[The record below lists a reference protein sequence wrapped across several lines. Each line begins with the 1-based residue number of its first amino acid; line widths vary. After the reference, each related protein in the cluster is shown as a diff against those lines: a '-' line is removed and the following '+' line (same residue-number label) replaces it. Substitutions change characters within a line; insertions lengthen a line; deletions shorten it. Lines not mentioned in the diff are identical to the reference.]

1 MAQRNEIVAVYAAG
15 LIQGIALVTFPAA
28 SAIFTSPKH
37 YALTSAAYGAMFVPQ
52 AATAIVSSLMAAG
65 LTQRMRIKSICL
77 LGLTADLLAMTLL
90 VLSTLVM
97 HNHSLAYGVLLVAT
111 GCMGVGF
118 GLTVPAINTLAAA
131 R

>member
-28 SAIFTSPKH
+28 SAIFTNPEH

-65 LTQRMRIKSICL
+65 LTSLHRSQIFR
-77 LGLTADLLAMTLL
+77 DL
-90 VLSTLVM
+90 
-97 HNHSLAYGVLLVAT
+97 
-111 GCMGVGF
+111 
-118 GLTVPAINTLAAA
+118 
-131 R
+131 